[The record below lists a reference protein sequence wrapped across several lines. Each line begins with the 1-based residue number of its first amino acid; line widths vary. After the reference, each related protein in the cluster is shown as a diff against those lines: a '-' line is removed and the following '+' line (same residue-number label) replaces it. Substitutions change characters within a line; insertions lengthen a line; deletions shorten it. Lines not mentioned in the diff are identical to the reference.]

1 MVDVELPSRGIGGR
15 WVLEGLLSGG
25 VPVLGIAQLL
35 VKEGLVSGVP
45 GGHPSF
51 GVQPNEATDICRPA
65 SAHLLDYAACDQVA
79 SANS

>member
-1 MVDVELPSRGIGGR
+1 M
-15 WVLEGLLSGG
+15 LEDLLSGG
-25 VPVLGIAQLL
+25 LPVLGISQLL

-51 GVQPNEATDICRPA
+51 GVQPNDPADICRPA
-65 SAHLLDYAACDQVA
+65 SAHLLDYATCDQVA